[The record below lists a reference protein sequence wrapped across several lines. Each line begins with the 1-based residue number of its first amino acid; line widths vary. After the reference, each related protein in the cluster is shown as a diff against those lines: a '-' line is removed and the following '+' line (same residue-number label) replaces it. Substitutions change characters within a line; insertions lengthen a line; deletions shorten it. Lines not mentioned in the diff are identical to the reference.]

1 MGLEKVI
8 GKLTPLLLAGSI
20 SFSNCGKGEENSNG
34 SCQDDWDCPGEEYC
48 VNGYCQGDDSNGSGG
63 NGNSNPDDTPS
74 SSGYPQTPQALF
86 DDFLDTLGEDVDG
99 AVTTYIDAA
108 VQKKYLNPFTQKSN
122 GDLQYMINQMKD
134 ATLIP
139 DKEGTQFREYHVLL
153 SDGVEYPVQMLL
165 VKESGKKVWKIRGI

>member
-108 VQKKYLNPFTQKSN
+108 VQKKYLNLLHPEDKIIHRSLDLPDEVLQKIYWEN
-122 GDLQYMINQMKD
+122 
-134 ATLIP
+134 P
-139 DKEGTQFREYHVLL
+139 
-153 SDGVEYPVQMLL
+153 
-165 VKESGKKVWKIRGI
+165 KKVLGI